1 MLIIKYTRG
10 GVEHLDPTFYS
21 ASCREDAEARAREVG
36 GWVEETDLTPSEAM
50 RRFETKCGTPGSTA
64 PRTPQM

>member
-1 MLIIKYTRG
+1 MLIIKYIRG

-21 ASCREDAEARAREVG
+21 ASYREGAEARAGEIG

-50 RRFETKCGTPGSTA
+50 RRFETKCGTRDPTA
-64 PRTPQM
+64 PRTPRM